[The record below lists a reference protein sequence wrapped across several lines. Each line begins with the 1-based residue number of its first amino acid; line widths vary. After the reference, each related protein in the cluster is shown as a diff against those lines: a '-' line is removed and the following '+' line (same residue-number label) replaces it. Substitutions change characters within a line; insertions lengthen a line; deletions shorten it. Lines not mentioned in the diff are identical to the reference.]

1 MGHTPR
7 SGKVRPCCVD
17 VITPVADLV
26 RSCGFDVHQP
36 VSLRSTN
43 NLVVWLSPSPVV
55 AKISKEHDRAG
66 RELAVVSEL
75 VELAAPVVP
84 PVELGI
90 EQPVSIDEKA
100 VTFWRYEPQDNV
112 VESNASQI
120 AEYLFRLHS
129 SLASM
134 RDRAAFPSFRE
145 TLMSTVSALERPD
158 FAPELVEVDRALL
171 RQTLVD
177 GTARLAQMTSGERV
191 IHGSP
196 HRFNILIVD
205 AAPMFIDFE
214 TVELGPLEWDLAH
227 LEPEVA
233 DLYPGEFDYRALALC
248 RVMVSAATSAWCW
261 EGLERG
267 SDMQIHAQHHLEV
280 VRSSRT

>member
-1 MGHTPR
+1 ML
-7 SGKVRPCCVD
+7 CVA

-26 RSCGFDVHQP
+26 RSCGFDVHEP

-43 NLVVWLSPSPVV
+43 NAVVWLSPSPVV
-55 AKISKEHDRAG
+55 AKISEEHDRAG
-66 RELAVVSEL
+66 RELAVVREL
-75 VELAAPVVP
+75 VQLAAPVVP
-84 PVELGI
+84 PVDLGI

-112 VESNASQI
+112 VESNAGQI

-134 RDRAAFPSFRE
+134 RDRAAFPAFRE
-145 TLMSTVSALERPD
+145 PLMSAVGALERPD

-171 RQTLVD
+171 RETLVD
-177 GTARLAQMTSGERV
+177 GIARLAKITGSERV

-196 HRFNILIVD
+196 HRFNILVVD
-205 AAPMFIDFE
+205 AAPRFIDFE

-233 DLYPGEFDYRALALC
+233 DLYPGEFDYQALTIC
-248 RVMVSAATSAWCW
+248 RLMVSAATSTWCW

-267 SDMQIHAQHHLEV
+267 SDMQSHAQHHLDV

>member
-7 SGKVRPCCVD
+7 SGKVRPCCVN

-90 EQPVSIDEKA
+90 EQPVSIDE
-100 VTFWRYEPQDNV
+100 T
-112 VESNASQI
+112 
-120 AEYLFRLHS
+120 
-129 SLASM
+129 
-134 RDRAAFPSFRE
+134 AFPSFRE